1 MLKRTILSV
10 VGLWICGL
18 CFGQPVITNENV
30 DKNIE
35 SLFQQAQTAQVA
47 AEFQQAQLAS
57 TATGRPTRSVMD
69 SSSSF
74 ASKNSSKLQTK
85 KNWQIAI
92 IYSAFRRN
100 IESDIV
106 RLKNQVA
113 KGNVAQGVVL
123 DIASL
128 VDKSGKKEKS
138 VDGKAEKEKGKKG
151 AEKRKT
157 GTLYFIF
164 PSANGPV
171 VTTKTIDGLVEVK
184 QLLKTVLGNLQ
195 KYQHNHYNMLYLDT
209 HGSPWSVNINGQLLD
224 GQKLAETLKE
234 LNYRVNVLFLGG
246 CNNSSLYNMFFLA
259 KSEKV
264 DHLIASSNVS
274 YPLPL
279 ILSDMMLSHPGQFVV
294 SMLEDQIPNMTNRGA
309 TTDLIG
315 LDLKRLK
322 QPLEKYVKSYW
333 DLLDYEKVGK
343 EIETQFNSFVPGDN
357 LYSLTNTLEKQ
368 RAYIRQRKEKDAAAG
383 YEALE
388 ESEQNFLVASGNLA
402 DALRFR
408 GQICYSAKYR
418 KLFYQNSPKDS
429 GCLSPAKVTRWQYY
443 GPYLAK

>member
-10 VGLWICGL
+10 VGLLVGSV
-18 CFGQPVITNENV
+18 CFGQTVITNETM
-30 DKNIE
+30 DKDIE

-57 TATGRPTRSVMD
+57 TATGRPTTSVRD
-69 SSSSF
+69 SSNSF

-85 KNWQIAI
+85 KNWQIAV

-100 IESDIV
+100 IESDIAS
-106 RLKNQVA
+106 LKSQVA

-123 DIASL
+123 DIASMT
-128 VDKSGKKEKS
+128 DKSGKKGKNVE
-138 VDGKAEKEKGKKG
+138 GKAGKGKKG
-151 AEKRKT
+151 AERRKT
-157 GTLYFIF
+157 GTLYFIY

-171 VTTKTIDGLVEVK
+171 VTTKTIDGLVGVK
-184 QLLKTVLGNLQ
+184 KLLQTLLGNLQ
-195 KYQHNHYNMLYLDT
+195 KYQHNHYNMLYLDA
-209 HGSPWSVNINGQLLD
+209 HGSPWDLDINGEVVD

-259 KSEKV
+259 ESEKV
-264 DHLIASSNVS
+264 DHLIASSNVA
-274 YPLPL
+274 YGLPL

-294 SMLEDQIPNMTNRGA
+294 SMLEEQVPNMTNHRS

-333 DLLDYEKVGK
+333 NLLDYERVGK
-343 EIETQFNSFVPGDN
+343 EIETQFNSFVPGES

-368 RAYIRQRKEKDAAAG
+368 RAYVKQRKEKDAAAG
-383 YEALE
+383 YDGIEEA
-388 ESEQNFLVASGNLA
+388 EQNFLVASGNLLE
-402 DALRFR
+402 ALNYR
-408 GQICYSAKYR
+408 GQVCYSATYR
-418 KLFYQNSPKDS
+418 KIFYRNAPKDS
-429 GCLSPAKVTRWQYY
+429 GCLSPANVTRWQYY
-443 GPYLAK
+443 KPYLAQ